1 MEDPVPLLA
10 TARKRY
16 SQAQL
21 AQLLDTNV
29 RTLRRWEVRE
39 TDPPPYLADAIRQR
53 VLPLVDANTAP
64 DAAFRFIDLFAG
76 IGGLRLAFEAQGG
89 QCVFTSEW
97 NTYAQKTYLA
107 NFPDSA
113 AHMAGDIT
121 QVDAPDIPDHDVLLA
136 GFPCQP
142 FSTAGRQR
150 GFYDERYL
158 WPEMLRVIRE
168 LQPRWV
174 LGENVAG
181 FLRMGLD
188 KTLIDLEQAGYD
200 VRVFVLPAAAVGAWH
215 ERKRVFIIGS
225 AASHTPCQRHR
236 GCGQGAGHPNL
247 CE

>member
-150 GFYDERYL
+150 GFHDERYL

-215 ERKRVFIIGS
+215 
-225 AASHTPCQRHR
+225 
-236 GCGQGAGHPNL
+236 
-247 CE
+247 

>member
-89 QCVFTSEW
+89 QCVFTSE
-97 NTYAQKTYLA
+97 
-107 NFPDSA
+107 
-113 AHMAGDIT
+113 
-121 QVDAPDIPDHDVLLA
+121 
-136 GFPCQP
+136 
-142 FSTAGRQR
+142 
-150 GFYDERYL
+150 
-158 WPEMLRVIRE
+158 
-168 LQPRWV
+168 
-174 LGENVAG
+174 
-181 FLRMGLD
+181 
-188 KTLIDLEQAGYD
+188 
-200 VRVFVLPAAAVGAWH
+200 
-215 ERKRVFIIGS
+215 
-225 AASHTPCQRHR
+225 
-236 GCGQGAGHPNL
+236 
-247 CE
+247 